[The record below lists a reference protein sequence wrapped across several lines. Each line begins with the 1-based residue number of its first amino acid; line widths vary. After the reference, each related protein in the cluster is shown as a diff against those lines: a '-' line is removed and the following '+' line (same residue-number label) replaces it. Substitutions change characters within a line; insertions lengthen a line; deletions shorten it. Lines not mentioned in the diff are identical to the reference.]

1 MNRRALITGADGFIG
16 SHLAEALVAEGYRV
30 RALVYYNAFGNRGWL
45 DHIDAAVR
53 RELEIVAGDV
63 RDAAFV
69 RHAVADVDVVFHL
82 AALIGI
88 PYSYEAPESYVDTN
102 VRGTLNVLQAA
113 LDNDRAKVIH
123 TSTSEVYGTAQSVPI
138 GESHPLN
145 AMSPYA
151 ATKIAADQ
159 LALSFWRAFGAP
171 VTVVRP
177 FNTYGPRQSRRAVI
191 PTVIAQLAAGASE
204 LRLGNLHPTRD
215 LTFVRDTVQG
225 FVQADRSEA
234 ALGEVIN
241 LGTGFEISIGDLARL
256 IADLMGSA
264 AEIAQEQDRIRPEA
278 SEVERLCADAG
289 KAERLLGWRPSH
301 AGREGLVAGL
311 QATIDWFTAQGRPA
325 PARATEYVV

>member
-1 MNRRALITGADGFIG
+1 MSRRAFVTGADGFIG
-16 SHLAEALVAEGYRV
+16 SHLAETLLAEGYRV
-30 RALVYYNAFGNRGWL
+30 RALVCYNAFGSQGWL

-53 RELEIVAGDV
+53 KELEIVSGDV

-69 RHAVADVDVVFHL
+69 RGAVADVDVVFHL

-88 PYSYEAPESYVDTN
+88 PYSYKAPESYVDTN
-102 VRGTLNVLQAA
+102 VTGTLNVLQAA
-113 LDNDRAKVIH
+113 LDSDRAKVIH
-123 TSTSEVYGTAQSVPI
+123 TSTSEVYGTARSVPI
-138 GESHPLN
+138 SESHPLN

-171 VTVVRP
+171 VAVVRP

-191 PTVIAQLAAGASE
+191 PTVIGQLAGGESK

-215 LTFVRDTVQG
+215 LTFVQDTVQG
-225 FVQADRSEA
+225 FLRADRSEA

-241 LGTGFEISIGDLARL
+241 LGTGFEISVGDLARL
-256 IADLMGSA
+256 IAELMGSA
-264 AEIAQEQDRIRPEA
+264 VEIAQEDDRVRPEA

-289 KAERLLGWRPSH
+289 KAERLLGWRPSRV
-301 AGREGLVAGL
+301 GREGLVAGL
-311 QATIDWFTAQGRPA
+311 QETIAWFTAQGSPSA
-325 PARATEYVV
+325 SRAAEYVV